1 MILFYGMDKIW
12 SSCNLK
18 YAKVLNISRN
28 FMVFFVQ
35 KLVILVFCRFL
46 SLFQGIGF
54 ISNKGY
60 HDKKTNYLNYVLNSL
75 HGLIMRKF
83 NKSEILKYRKFPI
96 FMEVNCLVYLVY
108 ALFLNLDFLKHR
120 PILCILLRLFN

>member
-1 MILFYGMDKIW
+1 MVLFYGMDKIW

-18 YAKVLNISRN
+18 YAKVLKLSRN
-28 FMVFFVQ
+28 LTFYGFFYIR

-60 HDKKTNYLNYVLNSL
+60 HDKKKQ
-75 HGLIMRKF
+75 I
-83 NKSEILKYRKFPI
+83 I
-96 FMEVNCLVYLVY
+96 
-108 ALFLNLDFLKHR
+108 
-120 PILCILLRLFN
+120 